1 MNSFG
6 RIFRISIFGESHG
19 ESVGI
24 VIDGCPAGLS
34 LIVEDFLPDLERRKG
49 GTQKGT
55 TPRKEEDLPIFKS
68 GIFNDKTTGAPIT
81 ILFEN
86 KNIRSSDYEKQRD
99 IPRPGH
105 ADFVARKKFAGF
117 EDYRGSG
124 HFSGRLTVAL
134 VAAGVIAKKILSRTS
149 PQTPLQR
156 RGARD
161 AADLPGYITSSADQ
175 WKTLSIYAKENRK
188 NPTKA
193 EEQLWE
199 ELRNRKINNSKFRRQ
214 HAIETYIA
222 DFVCLE
228 KKLVVEV
235 DGGYND
241 EEVQRKMD
249 ELRTLTLKKNNFRL
263 IRFTNQ
269 DVLEKMNW
277 VLEEIGNALTS
288 ESNPPSPSE
297 RQLSEAKVGNEVREG
312 EVLSTIKIT
321 STILEIGGD
330 ADLERGLQKAIDAK
344 DSIGGIIECRADGL
358 PIGLGEPFFDSVES
372 ALAHIVFAIPAVRG
386 IEFGTGFAAAKM
398 FGSQHNDA
406 IENMEGKT
414 KTNHAGGVVG
424 GLTNGNELVFR
435 IAIKPTS
442 STPKEQTTLN
452 WETEKI
458 ETASVKGRHDL
469 CIALRVPVIL
479 EAVTAI
485 VLADLMML
493 EQRIPRIV

>member
-34 LIVEDFLPDLERRKG
+34 LTVEDLLPDLERRKG

-86 KNIRSSDYEKQRD
+86 KNIRSADYERQRD
-99 IPRPGH
+99 VPRPGH
-105 ADFVARKKFAGF
+105 ADFVAKAKAGGY

-134 VAAGVIAKKILSRTS
+134 VAAGVIAKKLMNCIETS
-149 PQTPLQR
+149 PQTPLR
-156 RGARD
+156 GRGASGD
-161 AADLPGYITSSADQ
+161 SANPGYITNSPDN
-175 WKTLSIYAKENRK
+175 WKTLSVFAKQNRK
-188 NPTKA
+188 NPTEA
-193 EEQLWE
+193 EDKLWQE
-199 ELRNRKINNSKFRRQ
+199 VRNRKIKGYKFRRQ
-214 HAIETYIA
+214 HPINGFIP

-228 KKLVVEV
+228 KKLIVEI
-235 DGGYND
+235 DGGYHND
-241 EEVQRKMD
+241 EEQANYD
-249 ELRTLTLKKNNFRL
+249 AIRTKWLAANAYKLM
-263 IRFTNQ
+263 RFTNEQ
-269 DVLEKMNW
+269 VLQNTNW
-277 VLEEIGNALTS
+277 VVEEIGNILLS
-288 ESNPPSPSE
+288 ESDSPSPSE
-297 RQLSEAKVGNEVREG
+297 RELEG
-312 EVLSTIKIT
+312 EVKIT
-321 STILEIGGD
+321 ATILEIGGES
-330 ADLERGLQKAIDAK
+330 DLDKGLQKAIDNK
-344 DSIGGIIECRADGL
+344 DSIGGIIECRVNGL
-358 PIGLGEPFFDSVES
+358 PVGLGEPFFDSAES
-372 ALAHIVFAIPAVRG
+372 LLGHIVFAIPAVRG

-406 IENMEGKT
+406 IENMQGKT
-414 KTNHAGGVVG
+414 KTNHAGGIVG

-452 WETEKI
+452 WETEKV
-458 ETASVKGRHDL
+458 ETVSVKGRHDL

-485 VLADLMML
+485 VLVDLLLL
-493 EQRIPRIV
+493 EQRIKRIL